1 MKPQESTRILV
12 VDDDPG
18 FLTALRILLKTKFV
32 AEVLTAEDCASA
44 RIALSSSRFDLV
56 IIDYR
61 LPDGDG
67 LGLLAEITATEG
79 HPPAIIVTE
88 YGDESIIVRSLQS
101 GASGYVAK
109 DHRLPTILTETVR
122 KVLDLGYSEEALR
135 VSEIRYRRLFETT
148 QDGILV
154 LNADTDKI
162 IDVNQYLVDLLG
174 FSYDE
179 ILGKKLW
186 EIGPFENIGVTRT
199 AYHEIKEK
207 GYVRYEYL
215 PLESKD
221 GRRVDVEFVCNGYIA
236 GNSNLI
242 QCNIRDIAARRR
254 REVQQEAVTEELEG
268 YARSVSHDITSPLAS
283 VAVAAHL
290 LRDVSKGSDSGGL
303 GSEELLDIIDIGV
316 SKASNLASDLLA
328 EAGAGRIPTETE
340 SVGIESVVREVLGE
354 KAVVLGDKGMTVK
367 TSGNLGRVVANP
379 IHMYQL
385 FSNLVGNAVQH
396 GGTSGCEVE
405 VSYLGDDEDGA
416 YRYLVRDNGP
426 GIPPEAL
433 GELFE
438 PFFKGEAGG
447 TGIGLSIVEKVVS
460 TYGGQIRAYND
471 NGACFEFTLM
481 DAIPTET

>member
-1 MKPQESTRILV
+1 MKPKDSTRILV
-12 VDDDPG
+12 VDDDPN
-18 FLTALRILLKTKFV
+18 FLAAVQILLETKFA

-79 HPPAIIVTE
+79 HPDAIVVTE
-88 YGDESIIVRSLQS
+88 YGDESVIVRSLQL

-109 DHRLPTILTETVR
+109 DPRLPTMLTETVR

-154 LNADTDKI
+154 LDADTDKI
-162 IDVNQYLVDLLG
+162 IDANQYLVDLLG

-186 EIGPFENIGVTRT
+186 EIAPFENIGLTRT
-199 AYHEIKEK
+199 AYCEIKEK

-221 GRRVDVEFVCNGYIA
+221 GRQVDVEFVCNGYVA
-236 GNSNLI
+236 GKNNLI
-242 QCNIRDIAARRR
+242 QCNIRDIAARRL
-254 REVQQEAVTEELEG
+254 REVQQEVETEELEG
-268 YARSVSHDITSPLAS
+268 YARSVSHDMTSPLAS

-290 LRDVSKGSDSGGL
+290 LRSVSEGSDSKGL
-303 GSEELLDIIDIGV
+303 GSEELLDIIDSGL
-316 SKASNLASDLLA
+316 SKASSLASDLLA

-340 SVGIESVVREVLGE
+340 SVEIESVVKEVLE
-354 KAVVLGDKGMTVK
+354 EQALVLGDKGIAVK
-367 TSGNLGRVVANP
+367 TSGNLGRMVANP

-396 GGTSGCEVE
+396 GGSGCEVE
-405 VSYLGDDEDGA
+405 VSSLGEDKDGA

-433 GELFE
+433 GELFK

-447 TGIGLSIVEKVVS
+447 TGIGLSIVEKVVG